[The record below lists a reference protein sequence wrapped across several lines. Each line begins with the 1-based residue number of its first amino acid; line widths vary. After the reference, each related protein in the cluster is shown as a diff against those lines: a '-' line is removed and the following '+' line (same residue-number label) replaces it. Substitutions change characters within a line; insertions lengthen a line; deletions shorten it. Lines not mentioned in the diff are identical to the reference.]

1 MSTATAHTAS
11 NTAPTSVSAET
22 VRDWLANGEA
32 LLIDVREPD
41 EYADEHIE
49 GAVLLPLSS
58 LDAGQLPAIN
68 GKRRVLQCLT
78 GKRSGIALQKLA
90 DQGVTDLLHLDGGLL
105 AYKKAG
111 GATIEAD
118 EAVAA

>member
-1 MSTATAHTAS
+1 MSTSAAHTSAS
-11 NTAPTSVSAET
+11 PASVSAET
-22 VRDWLANGEA
+22 VLGWLARNEA
-32 LLIDVREPD
+32 VLIDVREPD
-41 EYADEHIE
+41 EHEDEHID

-58 LDAGQLPAIN
+58 LDAHQLPEAG

-90 DQGVTDLLHLDGGLL
+90 DQGITDLLHLDGGLL

-111 GATIEAD
+111 GATVEAD
-118 EAVAA
+118 APVAA